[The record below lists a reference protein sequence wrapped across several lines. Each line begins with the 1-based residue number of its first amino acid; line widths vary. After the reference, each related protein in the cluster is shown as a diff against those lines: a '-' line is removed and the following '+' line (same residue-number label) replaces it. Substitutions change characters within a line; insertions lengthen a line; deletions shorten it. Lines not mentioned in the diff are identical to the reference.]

1 MASYKSPYMTPQ
13 EQAQKIK
20 EITDRAL
27 AELKALGEERHA
39 IIKNYIKE
47 LEAKKMDAIRA
58 HILKVS
64 S

>member
-1 MASYKSPYMTPQ
+1 MTPT

-27 AELKALGEERHA
+27 SELKALGEERHE

-47 LEAKKMDAIRA
+47 LETKKMDAIRA
-58 HILKVS
+58 HILES
-64 S
+64 